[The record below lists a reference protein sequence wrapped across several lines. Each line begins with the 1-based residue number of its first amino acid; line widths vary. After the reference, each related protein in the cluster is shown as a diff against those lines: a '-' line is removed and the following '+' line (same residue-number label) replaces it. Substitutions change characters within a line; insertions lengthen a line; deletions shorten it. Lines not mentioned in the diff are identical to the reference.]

1 MEYAGYVQRNQPTDW
16 SKVTGQIAQQIGAVE
31 EKREAKREKLDTMFS
46 ETTAMMG
53 DVEMGESPEFNE
65 IILDTTD
72 RGRARIYDAYKQM
85 RAGEIT
91 PSQFTRIQSNMQ
103 ARWGEFDTAVKQ
115 KNNRLAEIEKRTR
128 EGTNSQREFWQN
140 EQIAEMNNFS
150 NHRMDWDDKGNLSY
164 VQIDPNTGDVIEGSS
179 VAVSAV
185 NKTQNVLVDK
195 FDVSTKVSKYSKTLG
210 KFKDEIDGMTVG
222 GTLAMPEYENT
233 RDRIIGDVL
242 GSNMNNYADALVD
255 SSTDEYFLYK
265 EGDIIPPGK
274 EDLAIKMVMKDR
286 QWIAEPTDKQKEAA
300 RELVGQTIDDQVGYT
315 RATATGATKGTFTAK
330 DKAEFKTAYT
340 LATDWAAG
348 KNLGKLIGLKTPN
361 KEPIIDAKSTG
372 DGIAITYIKGKGD
385 DEETITDV
393 IPNDPEVLVKYGGYE
408 KAVKGSVAYEEG
420 KKAYE
425 AETGQSYAPE
435 AVEIEDIEEIK
446 PLATLADSDSD
457 KDKKLWEKKKKLYK
471 TWQDLDYDTESGRV
485 NEGIRKEII
494 TTLYNAGL
502 TVSSE
507 DVIVVEPSDK
517 NEKVIIKLQG
527 DTPDQV
533 EQIEVDYAFFNPG
546 ANPNQMDEAITK
558 IANRYRER
566 YNKLDSKYREAYRWA
581 IQNPG
586 SQADAIIEK
595 IKKDNKIIL

>member
-1 MEYAGYVQRNQPTDW
+1 MD
-16 SKVTGQIAQQIGAVE
+16 
-31 EKREAKREKLDTMFS
+31 
-46 ETTAMMG
+46 
-53 DVEMGESPEFNE
+53 
-65 IILDTTD
+65 
-72 RGRARIYDAYKQM
+72 
-85 RAGEIT
+85 
-91 PSQFTRIQSNMQ
+91 
-103 ARWGEFDTAVKQ
+103 WGED
-115 KNNRLAEIEKRTR
+115 
-128 EGTNSQREFWQN
+128 
-140 EQIAEMNNFS
+140 
-150 NHRMDWDDKGNLSY
+150 GNLSY
-164 VQIDPNTGDVIEGSS
+164 LQIDPKTGETIEGSG
-179 VAVSAV
+179 VPVSAI

-195 FDVSTKVSKYSKTLG
+195 LNIATEVNKSTKLLAP
-210 KFKDEIDGMTVG
+210 FKDQSG
-222 GTLAMPEYENT
+222 GYNISGILIPRYEET
-233 RDRIIGDVL
+233 RETIMGSVL
-242 GSNMNNYADALVD
+242 GTDPNNYAKALLD
-255 SSTDEYFLYK
+255 NTAEGYFMYK
-265 EGDIIPPGK
+265 EGDTIPPGK
-274 EDLAIKMVMKDR
+274 EDLAIKMVMKNN
-286 QWIAEPTDKQKEAA
+286 QWIAETTPEQQGKAK
-300 RELVGQTIDDQVGYT
+300 ELVGKTIDDQVGYT
-315 RATATGATKGTFTAK
+315 KSSATGAAKGSFTAK
-330 DKAEFKTAYT
+330 DKTEFKTAYT

-408 KAVKGSVAYEEG
+408 KAVEGSVAYEEG

-446 PLATLADSDSD
+446 PLSTLADSDSD
-457 KDKKLWEKKKKLYK
+457 KDKKKWEERKNQYKK
-471 TWQDLDYDTESGRV
+471 WQNLDYDTESGRV
-485 NEGIRKEII
+485 NAGIRSEII

-507 DVIVVEPSDK
+507 DVIVVKPSDK

-527 DTPDQV
+527 DTADQV